1 MTFYIFGRIDCI
13 LTQKLSKKRATS
25 IEEEIIMK
33 TKKSLKEKLN
43 KEAQIVDIPPKMAKR
58 FGEGKMLI
66 PRPLDIA
73 QLIKNV
79 PSGKLI
85 TQRAI
90 REKLAKESKVTVTCP
105 ITTGIFLRMIAEA
118 AEEERREG
126 HKVIEGK
133 GKKPPKV
140 VDFERYLVEL

>member
-1 MTFYIFGRIDCI
+1 LYFN
-13 LTQKLSKKRATS
+13 SKTTKRSTS
-25 IEEEIIMK
+25 IEEEIIIK

-126 HKVIEGK
+126 HKLIEGK